1 MAEWESD
8 NSASP
13 RAQIYSF
20 SDGRKMDNNVGIL
33 SGPVYGRFDQDGRIS
48 ILLFLLNSC
57 CVRLA

>member
-8 NSASP
+8 ISASP

-48 ILLFLLNSC
+48 ILLFC
-57 CVRLA
+57 

>member
-8 NSASP
+8 ISASP
-13 RAQIYSF
+13 KAQIYSF

-48 ILLFLLNSC
+48 ILPNSC
-57 CVRLA
+57 CVR